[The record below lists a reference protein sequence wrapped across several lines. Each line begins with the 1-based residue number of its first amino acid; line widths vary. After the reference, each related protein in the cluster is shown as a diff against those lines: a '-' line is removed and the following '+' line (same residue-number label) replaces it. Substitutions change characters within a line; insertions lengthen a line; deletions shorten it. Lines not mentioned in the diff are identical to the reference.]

1 MNNDSIKLIQSKVPL
16 YKNDKYFK
24 IFKDIFINCT
34 MKFLRNNNNISTK
47 TDKNDKLENIYFN
60 RTESSIYW
68 KKIMINIFTPK
79 KIKAYNLKKNLLMDE
94 DYIVNRKEKGED
106 YCFIFLKNSKQY
118 ETNNLVYSYLYH
130 LSRMKLQKLNI
141 LSKKEKT
148 PLTNIARIYLGL
160 CAQNIG
166 VITINKKNEEKII
179 NENIASTKNST
190 KELNLNLKDDI
201 IKDEN
206 IQKNIKN
213 EKNKINKINDCITQK
228 KYISSLKTRMEKI
241 YKN

>member
-1 MNNDSIKLIQSKVPL
+1 MEMNNDSIKLIQSKVPL

-34 MKFLRNNNNISTK
+34 IKFLRTNNNISTK
-47 TDKNDKLENIYFN
+47 TDNNNKLENIYFN
-60 RTESSIYW
+60 KTESNFYW

-79 KIKAYNLKKNLLMDE
+79 KIKTYNLKKNLLMDE

-106 YCFIFLKNSKQY
+106 YCFIFTKNHKPY
-118 ETNNLVYSYLYH
+118 ETNNLVYLYLYH

-166 VITINKKNEEKII
+166 VITINKKRR
-179 NENIASTKNST
+179 
-190 KELNLNLKDDI
+190 
-201 IKDEN
+201 
-206 IQKNIKN
+206 QK
-213 EKNKINKINDCITQK
+213 
-228 KYISSLKTRMEKI
+228 
-241 YKN
+241 